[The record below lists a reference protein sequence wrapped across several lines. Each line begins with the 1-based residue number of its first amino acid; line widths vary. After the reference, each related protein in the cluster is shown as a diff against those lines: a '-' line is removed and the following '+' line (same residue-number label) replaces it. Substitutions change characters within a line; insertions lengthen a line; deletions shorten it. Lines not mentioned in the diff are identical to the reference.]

1 LKKVTEPAP
10 PYATPSRRVG
20 SLQIGA
26 VALGTA
32 SWALQNPPLRT
43 RTAAWVLRAAVESGV
58 SLVDTALA
66 YSTSNEQ
73 SYSERLL
80 AEALR
85 SLGGRERPVIATKGG
100 HFRRGDSFVIDG
112 RPETIRSNCEHS
124 LRALGLETIELHFLH
139 KPDPAIPLVESV
151 GAIAELQQAGKVR
164 FIGLSNV
171 STAQLTEARSVT
183 DIAAVQNRLGASTRN
198 PVIGRCEASGIA
210 YLGYSPF
217 EGSPHAAKRNPRAAE
232 IAAAHMASPHQVV
245 IARHFLSS
253 SAITVIVGARRPAT
267 IRDSAAAATLRL
279 TPGEIALIEA
289 AEPPAHSPH
298 PAVSAV

>member
-1 LKKVTEPAP
+1 VERFTSGEASNWRDRGAAIQVLAPYHYLADLSKQSFAKREPAGIKAVTHVGGRLYFVP
-10 PYATPSRRVG
+10 PAYSG
-20 SLQIGA
+20 IGA
-26 VALGTA
+26 IYNMNTLGKIGA
-32 SWALQNPPLRT
+32 QPPTTWSQVLNLCDKAK
-43 RTAAWVLRAAVESGV
+43 AAG
-58 SLVDTALA
+58 
-66 YSTSNEQ
+66 
-73 SYSERLL
+73 
-80 AEALR
+80 
-85 SLGGRERPVIATKGG
+85 IA
-100 HFRRGDSFVIDG
+100 D
-112 RPETIRSNCEHS
+112 
-124 LRALGLETIELHFLH
+124 
-139 KPDPAIPLVESV
+139 
-151 GAIAELQQAGKVR
+151 
-164 FIGLSNV
+164 
-171 STAQLTEARSVT
+171 
-183 DIAAVQNRLGASTRN
+183 VQNRLDASTRD